1 MINESTCL
9 QEAQERSLEPYHLSG
24 SASSSDASCLQPAA
38 YELKFLIAENWASE
52 VIGWARQNLRRDPNV
67 DPLLDDSYQISSL
80 YFDTPALD
88 TFYRR
93 RPFRRAKYRLRR
105 YGAERVFYLERKRK
119 AGDRVQKQRTQIRS
133 ADLMQSSNTNGI
145 FPWLDGF
152 APRTRVRDLQPLCQV
167 NYQRAAYIGGSIE
180 DPIRL
185 TLDRQLFCGP
195 VTEEMFKSIPLV
207 TRLLPGQRV
216 LELKYCGRLP
226 ALFKRVMH
234 ELNLDPKPI
243 SKYRLSVDAL
253 NLRGN

>member
-9 QEAQERSLEPYHLSG
+9 QEAQESPLEPYHLTH
-24 SASSSDASCLQPAA
+24 SASLSDAVCLQTAA
-38 YELKFLIAENWASE
+38 YELKFLIAENRESE
-52 VIGWARQNLRRDPNV
+52 VIGWARQHLRRDPNV
-67 DPLLDDSYQISSL
+67 DPVLDDSYLISSL

-88 TFYRR
+88 TFHRR

-133 ADLMQSSNTNGI
+133 ADLMQSSNTNGLL
-145 FPWLDGF
+145 PWLDGF

-167 NYQRAAYIGGSIE
+167 NYQRAAYIGGSNE

-195 VTEEMFKSIPLV
+195 VTEGMFESIPLV
-207 TRLLPGQRV
+207 TRLLPGQ
-216 LELKYCGRLP
+216 
-226 ALFKRVMH
+226 
-234 ELNLDPKPI
+234 
-243 SKYRLSVDAL
+243 
-253 NLRGN
+253 